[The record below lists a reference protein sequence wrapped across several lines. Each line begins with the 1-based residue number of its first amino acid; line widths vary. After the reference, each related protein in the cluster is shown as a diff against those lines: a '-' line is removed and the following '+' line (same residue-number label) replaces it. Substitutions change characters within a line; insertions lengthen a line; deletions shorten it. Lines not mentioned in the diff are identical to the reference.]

1 MDMAVM
7 AVMAGTAVTAVMA
20 GMAVTAVMAGMAVMV
35 IGMAVI
41 GAGGAAG
48 GGLVLA
54 ST

>member
-1 MDMAVM
+1 M
-7 AVMAGTAVTAVMA
+7 AVMAGTAVMA

>member
-7 AVMAGTAVTAVMA
+7 AVTAVMA
-20 GMAVTAVMAGMAVMV
+20 GTVTEVMGGMAVMV

>member
-1 MDMAVM
+1 MAVM
-7 AVMAGTAVTAVMA
+7 ATAVMAGTAVMVVMA
-20 GMAVTAVMAGMAVMV
+20 GTMAVMV